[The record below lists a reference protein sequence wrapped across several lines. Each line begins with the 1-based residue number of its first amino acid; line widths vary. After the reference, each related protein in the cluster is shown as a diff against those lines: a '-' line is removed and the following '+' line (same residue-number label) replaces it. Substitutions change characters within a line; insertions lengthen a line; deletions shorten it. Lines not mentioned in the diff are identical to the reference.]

1 MPKPERVLELLKER
15 NLKLKVESDDVE
27 LCEIKSHEKNIDVII
42 KNREEFK
49 KLIKELR
56 E

>member
-1 MPKPERVLELLKER
+1 MPKPENVLELLSGR
-15 NLKLKVESDDVE
+15 NLQLKVASDGVE
-27 LCEIKSHEKNIDVII
+27 LCEIKSHDKNIDVII

-56 E
+56 A